1 LVVVIDAMKL
11 NRLEATNLPELI
23 YLLII
28 DEITTSPNEP
38 LSVRPRSSDACFEDF
53 LLYIKYCR

>member
-1 LVVVIDAMKL
+1 MKL

-53 LLYIKYCR
+53 PLYIKYCR